1 MAGNRTGIAALL
13 LSAAMMN
20 VAYTMLVPLVPVLT
34 GRFQLSAVEVAAA
47 FSGFAL
53 AKALAQPV
61 GGVLVDRVRRASLL
75 GLVGLGLTAATIVGL
90 AFASAGWQ
98 VLAWRLAWGVAE
110 GITMP
115 VLYQLASVL
124 GAASTYGTTRV
135 MGWFGGSCT
144 AGMVLGPAVVGVLHP
159 FLGFTGVFLAGAA
172 VTAGGG
178 VLLFAMLPGAAAAPA
193 AADPAEPA
201 HTGSRGGAIGLLAV
215 LVGLFAAIDLINNAL
230 FATLE
235 PVLPLHLDR
244 VTGNGI
250 AYTSVLF
257 TIALAVF
264 MIGTITC
271 ARLIESRPLLA
282 VATVAFA
289 AEAVGLA
296 VMGLVGGIVAMCV
309 GLLVFMTAQPVLY
322 MVARRGV
329 NLVPSHQLGR
339 AFGAFGLVSDIGFI
353 AGPLL
358 GALLY
363 SRVGTAAFVVMAA
376 VAGLAALGALVS
388 RRLPDRLVRG
398 IRPAEAATTD
408 SAGELRD
415 AA

>member
-20 VAYTMLVPLVPVLT
+20 IAYTMLVPLVPVLT

-90 AFASAGWQ
+90 AFADAGWQ
-98 VLAWRLAWGVAE
+98 VLVWRLAWGVAE
-110 GITMP
+110 GLTMP

-124 GAASTYGTTRV
+124 GASSTYGTTKV

-178 VLLFAMLPGAAAAPA
+178 VLLFAMLPGAATTPA
-193 AADPAEPA
+193 AEPA
-201 HTGSRGGAIGLLAV
+201 APGPAGSRTSAIGVLAV

-244 VTGNGI
+244 LTGNGI
-250 AYTSVLF
+250 GYTSVLF

-264 MIGTITC
+264 MIGTVTC
-271 ARLIESRPLLA
+271 ARLIESRPLLV
-282 VATVAFA
+282 VATAAFG

-296 VMGLVGGIVAMCV
+296 VMGLTGGIVALCA

-329 NLVPSHQLGR
+329 NLVPRHQLGR

-358 GALLY
+358 GALIY
-363 SRVGTAAFVVMAA
+363 SRIGTGAFLVMAG
-376 VAGLAALGALVS
+376 VAGVAAVGALLL
-388 RRLPDRLVRG
+388 RRTPDRLLRG
-398 IRPAEAATTD
+398 IRPDEPVPSVREAA
-408 SAGELRD
+408 
-415 AA
+415 

>member
-20 VAYTMLVPLVPVLT
+20 IAYTMLVPLVPVLT

-61 GGVLVDRVRRASLL
+61 GGILVDRVRRASLL

-90 AFASAGWQ
+90 AFADAGWQ
-98 VLAWRLAWGVAE
+98 VLVWRLAWGVAE
-110 GITMP
+110 GLTMP

-124 GAASTYGTTRV
+124 GASSTYGTTKV

-178 VLLFAMLPGAAAAPA
+178 VLLFAMLPGAATTPAAEPAAPA
-193 AADPAEPA
+193 PA
-201 HTGSRGGAIGLLAV
+201 GSRSSAIGMLAV

-244 VTGNGI
+244 LTGNGI
-250 AYTSVLF
+250 GYTSVLF

-264 MIGTITC
+264 MIGTVTC
-271 ARLIESRPLLA
+271 ARLIESRPLLV
-282 VATVAFA
+282 VATAAFV

-296 VMGLVGGIVAMCV
+296 VMGLTGGVVALCA

-329 NLVPSHQLGR
+329 NLVPRHQLGR

-358 GALLY
+358 GALIY
-363 SRVGTAAFVVMAA
+363 SRIGTSAFLVMAG
-376 VAGLAALGALVS
+376 VAGVAAVGALLL
-388 RRLPDRLVRG
+388 RRLPDRLLGRLSPAAESAGAVR
-398 IRPAEAATTD
+398 EAA
-408 SAGELRD
+408 
-415 AA
+415 

>member
-20 VAYTMLVPLVPVLT
+20 IAYTMLVPLVPVLT

-90 AFASAGWQ
+90 AFADAGWQ
-98 VLAWRLAWGVAE
+98 VLVWRLAWGVAE
-110 GITMP
+110 GLTMP

-124 GAASTYGTTRV
+124 GASSTYGTTKV

-178 VLLFAMLPGAAAAPA
+178 VLLFAMLPGAATAPAAEPAAPA
-193 AADPAEPA
+193 PA
-201 HTGSRGGAIGLLAV
+201 GSRTSAIGVLAV

-244 VTGNGI
+244 LTGNGI
-250 AYTSVLF
+250 GYTSVLF

-264 MIGTITC
+264 MIGTVTC
-271 ARLIESRPLLA
+271 ARLIESRPLLV
-282 VATVAFA
+282 VATAAFG

-296 VMGLVGGIVAMCV
+296 VMGLTGGIVALCA

-329 NLVPSHQLGR
+329 NLVPRHQLGR

-358 GALLY
+358 GALIY
-363 SRVGTAAFVVMAA
+363 SRIGTGAFLVMAG
-376 VAGLAALGALVS
+376 VAGAAAVGALLL
-388 RRLPDRLVRG
+388 RRTPDRLLRG
-398 IRPAEAATTD
+398 IRPDEPAPSLREAA
-408 SAGELRD
+408 
-415 AA
+415 

>member
-20 VAYTMLVPLVPVLT
+20 IAYTMLVPLVPVLT

-53 AKALAQPV
+53 AKAIAQPV

-90 AFASAGWQ
+90 AFAGAGWQ
-98 VLAWRLAWGVAE
+98 VLVWRLAWGVAE
-110 GITMP
+110 GLTMP

-124 GAASTYGTTRV
+124 GASSTYGTTKV

-144 AGMVLGPAVVGVLHP
+144 AGMVLGPAVVGALHP

-178 VLLFAMLPGAAAAPA
+178 VLLFAMLPGAATTPAAEPAAPA
-193 AADPAEPA
+193 PA
-201 HTGSRGGAIGLLAV
+201 GSRSSAIGVLAV

-244 VTGNGI
+244 LTGNGI
-250 AYTSVLF
+250 GYTSVLF

-264 MIGTITC
+264 MIGTVTC
-271 ARLIESRPLLA
+271 ARLIESRPLLV
-282 VATVAFA
+282 VATAAFG

-296 VMGLVGGIVAMCV
+296 VMGLTGGVVALCA

-329 NLVPSHQLGR
+329 NLVPRHQLGR

-358 GALLY
+358 GALIY
-363 SRVGTAAFVVMAA
+363 SRIGTGAFLVMAG
-376 VAGLAALGALVS
+376 VAGAAALGALLL
-388 RRLPDRLVRG
+388 RRTPDRLLGRLK
-398 IRPAEAATTD
+398 PAAESAGSLREAA
-408 SAGELRD
+408 
-415 AA
+415 

>member
-20 VAYTMLVPLVPVLT
+20 IAYTMLVPLVPVLT

-90 AFASAGWQ
+90 AFAGAGWQ
-98 VLAWRLAWGVAE
+98 VLVWRLAWGVAE
-110 GITMP
+110 GLTMP

-124 GAASTYGTTRV
+124 GASSTYGTTKV

-178 VLLFAMLPGAAAAPA
+178 VLLFAMLPGAATTPA
-193 AADPAEPA
+193 AEPA
-201 HTGSRGGAIGLLAV
+201 APVAAGSRSSAIGVLAV

-244 VTGNGI
+244 LTGNGI
-250 AYTSVLF
+250 GYTSVLF

-264 MIGTITC
+264 MIGTVTC
-271 ARLIESRPLLA
+271 ARLIESRPLLV
-282 VATVAFA
+282 VATTAFG

-296 VMGLVGGIVAMCV
+296 VMGLTGGVVALCA

-329 NLVPSHQLGR
+329 NLVPRHQLGR

-358 GALLY
+358 GALIY
-363 SRVGTAAFVVMAA
+363 SRIGTGAFLVMAG
-376 VAGLAALGALVS
+376 VAGVAALGALLL
-388 RRLPDRLVRG
+388 RRTPDRLLGRLNPAAESAGSVR
-398 IRPAEAATTD
+398 EAA
-408 SAGELRD
+408 
-415 AA
+415 